1 MAPKK
6 SFKENP
12 ALQFISSSAVNNT
25 QDTLN
30 TYDTHDKQQSENLG
44 GKKERK
50 SKRLNLLLQPSMLED
65 LSKIAYMKQTSVNDL
80 INTIIKDYSSEHA
93 DVVSWYNQIFT
104 ENGQ

>member
-30 TYDTHDKQQSENLG
+30 TYDTYDKQQSENLG
-44 GKKERK
+44 GKKE
-50 SKRLNLLLQPSMLED
+50 
-65 LSKIAYMKQTSVNDL
+65 
-80 INTIIKDYSSEHA
+80 
-93 DVVSWYNQIFT
+93 
-104 ENGQ
+104 